1 MQLQDMSE
9 TMALISTNTTN
20 SMKLIIDGTIAQNNY
35 NSKIK
40 DTINLLTSSI
50 EKTNQSVEE
59 TKNISNATNK
69 ISEEGENILDKTIMG
84 LNAINNSVNKTFKII
99 SNLNDSS
106 KKIILISKIIE
117 KISEQTNL
125 LALNAAIEAARAGEY
140 GRGFAVVAD
149 EVRKLAIQS
158 SAKIEEINK
167 VVNVITEQIKE
178 LNENFQVEIED
189 ANNGVRLVKEF
200 QNNFMDIRSSISL
213 TIDSIKKMS
222 ELFKQVYNEML
233 GINLKIEEISKISS
247 EQSEKAKKTGKEI
260 IELVYLFNKVS
271 ESIKKFKTF

>member
-1 MQLQDMSE
+1 M
-9 TMALISTNTTN
+9 
-20 SMKLIIDGTIAQNNY
+20 
-35 NSKIK
+35 
-40 DTINLLTSSI
+40 
-50 EKTNQSVEE
+50 
-59 TKNISNATNK
+59 
-69 ISEEGENILDKTIMG
+69 
-84 LNAINNSVNKTFKII
+84 NAINNSVNKTFKII

>member
-213 TIDSIKKMS
+213 TIDLIKKMS